1 MQQLSWK
8 NFPVKIEK
16 SLCKLFGPKYAPNP
30 VHNSVTI
37 HSVKALSVFLCVKGA
52 SPPRRRGGLRG
63 RLPQPRWGCFPL
75 PGGRLSNRAYCLH
88 FSEHTGVEALNSAK
102 NWLKTRIILEK
113 QFVKW
118 YRTIWP
124 CRGLRHRGTPHGR
137 GDQQGDTKPR
147 GAHCAGECTVHERA
161 SQGAKAPGRRISVP
175 RELFSVQLFGSLKN
189 SLRFSCFYRKIWY
202 TDSTCIAPY
211 GPSAVWT
218 HYVWRF

>member
-1 MQQLSWK
+1 MQQLRWK

-16 SLCKLFGPKYAPNP
+16 SLCKLCSPKYIQNP

-37 HSVKALSVFLCVKGA
+37 YSAKVLPAFWCVKGA

-88 FSEHTGVEALNSAK
+88 FSEHTGAETLNSAK

-113 QFVKW
+113 QFAKW

-147 GAHCAGECTVHERA
+147 G
-161 SQGAKAPGRRISVP
+161 
-175 RELFSVQLFGSLKN
+175 
-189 SLRFSCFYRKIWY
+189 SLRGRMYSARARFAGGKGSRETDIRPPGAFFCAAFRFS
-202 TDSTCIAPY
+202 
-211 GPSAVWT
+211 
-218 HYVWRF
+218 